1 MKHRVAGRKLGRT
14 SAHRLAVLRNLSTDL
29 FRHERIRTTLMKAKE
44 LRPFAERLITLG
56 RRGDVHARRRVARHI
71 HDALIARKLVETIST
86 RFAERPG
93 GYTRILKL
101 GPRRGDSAEMAIVEL
116 IGSGRRSAKGR
127 REKDK
132 KDKGAEGPGEAPRA
146 ARAARPPG
154 ETLAGPGDQRRRGR
168 GNRSHARREVRG
180 GETCEGEDAPA
191 KRSDEDEEEARQKG
205 RAPSPPRKAAS
216 LPEKKGAKK
225 GKSSR

>member
-56 RRGDVHARRRVARHI
+56 RRADIHARRRVARHI
-71 HDALIARKLVETIST
+71 RDAEIAKKLADTIST

-116 IGSGRRSAKGR
+116 IGSEPTFAPKA
-127 REKDK
+127 EDK
-132 KDKGAEGPGEAPRA
+132 KE
-146 ARAARPPG
+146 
-154 ETLAGPGDQRRRGR
+154 
-168 GNRSHARREVRG
+168 
-180 GETCEGEDAPA
+180 
-191 KRSDEDEEEARQKG
+191 QKG
-205 RAPSPPRKAAS
+205 LGRIRERLSRRKAA
-216 LPEKKGAKK
+216 PE
-225 GKSSR
+225 GKEAPAEAQEAPGKETTTKPVRG